1 MSEIQQQYITGE
13 LQKFENSLQKSNL
26 EALITRFELFY
37 KAYILEFKLNIPEGV
52 VRNDIKNLRYIASK
66 TGVRDDILFLMN
78 KLSME
83 VKKL

>member
-1 MSEIQQQYITGE
+1 MSEIQQQYIINE
-13 LQKFENSLQKSNL
+13 SQNSLQESNL

-37 KAYILEFKLNIPEGV
+37 KSYISEFKLNIPDGV